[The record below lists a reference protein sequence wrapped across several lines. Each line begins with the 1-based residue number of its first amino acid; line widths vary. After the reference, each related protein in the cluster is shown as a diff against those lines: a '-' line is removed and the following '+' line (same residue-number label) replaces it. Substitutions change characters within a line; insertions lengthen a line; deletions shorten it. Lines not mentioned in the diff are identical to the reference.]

1 MLCRARH
8 QARTTELNKRNSIL
22 YQTILQTSL
31 KGTKRELM
39 LDVSPSQM
47 KNYEKLPPL
56 LTSDTT
62 SRGFQ
67 INTFLYILS
76 SVLIYSPS
84 PIRAVK
90 VDEVNQGGE
99 FQIDKLFNLFCW
111 LLNAESVTQS
121 QNIQST
127 VYTNQN
133 QAIFRRP
140 LICQQSREREQ
151 RELRW
156 DTSPGPRSY
165 WWYLW

>member
-1 MLCRARH
+1 MSDTDCVLAVAWTGSMLCRARH

-99 FQIDKLFNLFCW
+99 FQIDKLFNLFC
-111 LLNAESVTQS
+111 
-121 QNIQST
+121 
-127 VYTNQN
+127 
-133 QAIFRRP
+133 
-140 LICQQSREREQ
+140 
-151 RELRW
+151 
-156 DTSPGPRSY
+156 
-165 WWYLW
+165 